1 MSIEMGRYLNKKS
14 TKHSNLMKEAILSMY
29 LNNRKVEVLVLI
41 RYLLQRK
48 RQRELTLM
56 TLSEK

>member
-1 MSIEMGRYLNKKS
+1 MGRYLNKKS
-14 TKHSNLMKEAILSMY
+14 TKHSNLMKEAILIMY

-56 TLSEK
+56 TLSAK